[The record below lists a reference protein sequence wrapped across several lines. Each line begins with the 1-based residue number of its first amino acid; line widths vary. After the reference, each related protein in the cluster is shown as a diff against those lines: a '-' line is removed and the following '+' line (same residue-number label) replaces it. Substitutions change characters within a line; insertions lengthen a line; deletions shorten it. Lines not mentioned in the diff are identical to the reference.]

1 MNKKLR
7 ISHAV
12 LLVIWLLV
20 ILGILSVW
28 PARLWTE
35 NLSFSSG
42 GGPQSIV
49 GPVDAAHDAGE
60 YFTAQYEHLQT
71 LEVWVESV
79 EAGNSLK
86 FQLFLQGD
94 NNVMSLT
101 AEELTEFPD
110 TIPGFVS
117 IPVDAD
123 LIPGRT
129 YVYTLRS
136 PQGGEE
142 IFKDGRWQAQPD
154 SSFRVG
160 FEGMEYAL
168 GMPDSVPYQVG
179 FYNDTSLSG
188 LAALTRL
195 TYRVPLGKAKSAG
208 ILAALAGIGLVLS
221 GLVLVLE
228 KTGKSQR
235 LSYGTVSVRRL
246 LQAVLTPAVLF
257 AAVTGFVMNWPLKLF
272 DSRPL
277 DLCMYLCG
285 CVLFALWGLF
295 GLWHRQEE
303 EETKEIPLPQ
313 AAVRGLLIISIFM
326 VLYHSIRY
334 INALSDFEHIRSQ
347 GWIILWLCV
356 LVFVMGERKWNL
368 HPLTILALAG
378 GVVLGVLYYRGALP
392 DPSDRDY
399 DALQIVLKPG
409 AAAIPAAAGAA
420 VSTLVMLFDRLRRG
434 GRKAGIERG
443 GVKGA
448 GYHLPLTG
456 AERKDAAL
464 RCLAALFLV
473 LIVVFRNGRT
483 WVLILGGMY
492 LMLYLRFHY
501 YRGRDTFL
509 KDLCSALAL
518 SFAWSAVYSLLFRYY
533 VAYVWNRFSMQFHTV
548 TVTAYYLAI
557 AAGAALALY
566 FSARRKAEERPF
578 RERARLM
585 WKEALFLG
593 AVMTYMIMSITRAG
607 IAVLFV
613 IAVLA
618 LILYTMP
625 RFRETVKG
633 AAGLL
638 LILVLCFPVFFTGQ
652 RMIPLIVGRPMRY
665 ELIEPYWDRIMRN
678 VDWNDTRFMNV
689 EIFIKDF
696 GDRIIGHGAGSAVY
710 DYFDWHVAQ
719 EKKVAEGVSP
729 LISGESRTAGPAGA
743 PGKLLLSAELELQEP
758 QDTDISNGRFALF
771 GLYMKE
777 MNLTGHDHMGVEL
790 ESGELAVHAH
800 NVYIQTAFDFGLPA
814 GFLFILLL
822 LMLLQRAAAC
832 FRAKAGTDPGA
843 VLPLLIITGYMITG
857 MAEWIFQFS
866 NPYTIV
872 LLLSVMP
879 LVAGRDEVY
888 ALDRTEDDYQ

>member
-7 ISHAV
+7 TSHAV

-20 ILGILSVW
+20 ILGILSVF
-28 PARLWTE
+28 PARLWQE
-35 NLSFSSG
+35 DLSSSSSDS
-42 GGPQSIV
+42 PQSTV
-49 GPVDAAHDAGE
+49 GPVDGAHDAGA
-60 YFTAQYEHLQT
+60 YFTAQYGHLQT
-71 LEVWVESV
+71 LDVWVDSV
-79 EAGNSLK
+79 DTGNSLK

-94 NNVMSLT
+94 NNVMSLV

-110 TIPGFVS
+110 TLPGFVS

-123 LIPGRT
+123 MIPGRT

-154 SSFRVG
+154 SVFRVG
-160 FEGMEYAL
+160 LEGMEYAL
-168 GMPDSVPYQVG
+168 SQPNAVPYQVG

-188 LAALTRL
+188 LTTLTRL
-195 TYRVPLGKAKSAG
+195 TYRVPLGKGKSAG
-208 ILAALAGIGLVLS
+208 VIAALAAAGLILS
-221 GLVLVLE
+221 GIVLLIE
-228 KTGKSQR
+228 KTGKSSRR
-235 LSYGTVSVRRL
+235 LGSTITVRRL
-246 LQAVLTPAVLF
+246 LQAVLTPAVLLT
-257 AAVTGFVMNWPLKLF
+257 AGAGFIMNWPLKLF

-277 DLCMYLCG
+277 DLGMYLCG
-285 CVLFALWGLF
+285 CVLLCAWGLF

-303 EETKEIPLPQ
+303 EERPETPLPQ
-313 AAVRGLLIISIFM
+313 AVIRGLLIFSIFM

-347 GWIILWLCV
+347 GWIVLWLCV
-356 LVFVMGERKWNL
+356 LIFVMGERKWNL
-368 HPLTILALAG
+368 HPVTLLGFAAG
-378 GVVLGVLYYRGALP
+378 AAAGILYYRGALP
-392 DPSDRDY
+392 DPTDRDFE
-399 DALQIVLKPG
+399 ALQIVLKPG
-409 AAAIPAAAGAA
+409 AAAIAAAAGAA
-420 VSTLVMLFDRLRRG
+420 AGTVIMLIDRLRHDGIKG
-434 GRKAGIERG
+434 GSGTESRKN
-443 GVKGA
+443 K
-448 GYHLPLTG
+448 
-456 AERKDAAL
+456 AA
-464 RCLAALFLV
+464 RMITIVPAVLFLV
-473 LIVVFRNGRT
+473 LAVVFRNGRT
-483 WVLILGGMY
+483 WVLILAGMY
-492 LMLYLRFHY
+492 LMVYLRFHY
-501 YRGRDTFL
+501 YRGKDTFL

-518 SFAWSAVYSLLFRYY
+518 SFAWSVVYSLLFRYY

-557 AAGAALALY
+557 VAAAALALY
-566 FSARRKAEERPF
+566 FSARRKAAGKTF
-578 RERARLM
+578 AERAGLM

-607 IAVLFV
+607 IAVLLV
-613 IAVLA
+613 IVLIA
-618 LILYTMP
+618 LVLYTLP
-625 RFRETVKG
+625 NIKEFAKG

-652 RMIPLIVGRPMRY
+652 RMVPLIVGRPMRY
-665 ELIEPYWDRIMRN
+665 ELIEPYWDRIVRN

-696 GDRIIGHGAGSAVY
+696 GDRIIGNEAGSAIY
-710 DYFDWHVAQ
+710 DYYNWHVAQ
-719 EKKVAEGVSP
+719 EKKIASADTP
-729 LISGESRTAGPAGA
+729 LIDGEMRAASLSGA
-743 PGKLLLSAELELQEP
+743 PGRVLLNADIIAEESV
-758 QDTDISNGRFALF
+758 DTDISNGRFALF
-771 GLYMKE
+771 ELYLRE

-814 GFLFILLL
+814 GILFSALLL
-822 LMLLQRAAAC
+822 VLFVRAALY
-832 FRAKAGTDPGA
+832 FRENRLRDSGA

-879 LVAGRDEVY
+879 LIAGGKNES
-888 ALDRTEDDYQ
+888 ASERTQR